1 MRLTARTAVSR
12 RIGPANSPEIAE
24 IVKASAK
31 AAIENPT
38 EITELTEYAKDPIE
52 NLKALVES
60 ADFTNTEWNE
70 TAIAAKAAGVLSEK
84 AGAKVNSVSVSG
96 NTATI
101 TLRYGY
107 SETAATIYTPSD
119 AAAQWTAYIESTNL
133 GSTTVPGS
141 DMKYSE
147 VPAIQAALAKG
158 YLISGPQRRLRQRM
172 QHWKHPRKIC

>member
-1 MRLTARTAVSR
+1 
-12 RIGPANSPEIAE
+12 
-24 IVKASAK
+24 
-31 AAIENPT
+31 
-38 EITELTEYAKDPIE
+38 
-52 NLKALVES
+52 
-60 ADFTNTEWNE
+60 
-70 TAIAAKAAGVLSEK
+70 VLSEK

-147 VPAIQAALAKG
+147 VPAIQAALGKRLLR
-158 YLISGPQRRLRQRM
+158 YLG
-172 QHWKHPRKIC
+172 RKDG